1 MTSTTYRYGVHSDL
15 TPAELF
21 FFVAVE
27 ETCARV
33 GIDDVEAVV
42 LILAGWPVL
51 PTRQKF
57 GGATK
62 GTSVA
67 SVMARS
73 IFRYQLNRKV
83 LPTVTL
89 QSIKSFR
96 IILTRKLSVFVGRA
110 VPGAGWALLAR
121 DVFGIVHGTV
131 SRYNSLVKPED
142 KVF

>member
-1 MTSTTYRYGVHSDL
+1 MATNTYRYGVHADL
-15 TPAELF
+15 TPAALF
-21 FFVAVE
+21 FFIAVE
-27 ETCARV
+27 ETCAQV
-33 GIDDVEAVV
+33 GIDDVEAVI
-42 LILAGWPVL
+42 LILTGWPIL

-62 GTSVA
+62 GTSIA

-73 IFRYQLNRKV
+73 IFRYQLNRRI

-96 IILTRKLSVFVGRA
+96 IILTGKLSVFVGRA
-110 VPGAGWALLAR
+110 VPGLGWALLAR
-121 DVFGIVHGTV
+121 DVFRIVSGTV
-131 SRYNSLVKPED
+131 TRYNNCVKPED

>member
-1 MTSTTYRYGVHSDL
+1 MTSNTYRYGVHADL
-15 TPAELF
+15 APAELF
-21 FFVAVE
+21 FFIAVE
-27 ETCARV
+27 ETCAQV
-33 GIDDVEAVV
+33 GIDDVEAVI

-73 IFRYQLNRKV
+73 VFRYQLDRKI

-110 VPGAGWALLAR
+110 VPGLGWALLAR
-121 DVFGIVHGTV
+121 DVFRIVSGTV
-131 SRYNSLVKPED
+131 SKYNNLVKPED
-142 KVF
+142 RVF